1 MARVWEVPAHDCE
14 LSKWPLELEGRRRRN
29 PVSPSRS
36 PLVTSLS
43 FTRSCHHLPVPP
55 QAGDQTNLHAW
66 AFEGHFTS
74 PACHLSS
81 PLQSVQQSGFQDIH
95 RIVQPSLAD
104 VLQQFYYPPH
114 KPMFLQLLQCL
125 VIAFWL
131 WICKIWEASVSGI
144 MCCMTFYPQFLLLGV
159 FSCSSCK
166 WTVSDMK
173 ILLSGWIIF

>member
-1 MARVWEVPAHDCE
+1 MTMSFPSGLWSWR
-14 LSKWPLELEGRRRRN
+14 EGGAGT

-43 FTRSCHHLPVPP
+43 LTRSCHHLPVPP

-81 PLQSVQQSGFQDIH
+81 PLQSMQQSGFQDIH
-95 RIVQPSLAD
+95 RTVQPSLAD
-104 VLQQFYYPPH
+104 VPPPH
-114 KPMFLQLLQCL
+114 KPMFLQLLQYL
-125 VIAFWL
+125 LIAFCL
-131 WICKIWEASVSGI
+131 WIYEIWEASVSGI

-159 FSCSSCK
+159 FSCSS
-166 WTVSDMK
+166 WR
-173 ILLSGWIIF
+173 